1 MFNYFFVSILGK
13 YLDEVLPITYI
24 RYFILSDL
32 IPTNSSIF
40 ISLIVF
46 HQVLLIKY
54 GFLFVF
60 KYLNSSYGDIMIKGT
75 ILKQPTVDRDGGAN
89 HHDDY
94 TVDCVYRSSLS
105 ETLNA

>member
-1 MFNYFFVSILGK
+1 MKSYQLHTLDIYYFEWFDCYEFI
-13 YLDEVLPITYI
+13 DF
-24 RYFILSDL
+24 YFIDC
-32 IPTNSSIF
+32 
-40 ISLIVF
+40 
-46 HQVLLIKY
+46 QVLLIKY